1 MLSNKWKRKEIVD
14 ASKRLLKGNYW
25 NLLLITIICSILYI
39 IQQIYN
45 YFNPHATAIIT
56 LISFFIT
63 FLVLQPLI
71 CGKARC
77 FILASQGTHSNIFD
91 LFYFFSH
98 DYWNIVKIMFIMNL
112 KIVLWALLFIIPGV
126 IKAYE
131 YQMIPYILAEQSN
144 ISLQDAF
151 KESKKMTDNQKLDMF
166 ILDLSLIGWYFI
178 GVITIIGVL
187 FINPYIDGIYVSLYN
202 KFKELMNQDSYVE
215 NIN

>member
-1 MLSNKWKRKEIVD
+1 M
-14 ASKRLLKGNYW
+14 
-25 NLLLITIICSILYI
+25 YI

-56 LISFFIT
+56 LISFLMT

-71 CGKARC
+71 CGKERC
-77 FILASQGTHSNIFD
+77 FILESQGTHSSISY
-91 LFYFFSH
+91 LLYFFSH

-131 YQMIPYILAEQSN
+131 YQRIPYILAEQSN
-144 ISLQDAF
+144 SSLQDAF

-166 ILDLSLIGWYFI
+166 ILDISLIGWYFI
-178 GVITIIGVL
+178 
-187 FINPYIDGIYVSLYN
+187 Y
-202 KFKELMNQDSYVE
+202 
-215 NIN
+215 